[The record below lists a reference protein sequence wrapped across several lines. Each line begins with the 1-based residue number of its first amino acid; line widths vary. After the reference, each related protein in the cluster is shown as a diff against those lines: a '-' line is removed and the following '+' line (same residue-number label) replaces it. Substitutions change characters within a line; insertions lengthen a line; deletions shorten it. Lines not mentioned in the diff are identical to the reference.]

1 MIVSS
6 SDGYCSIIH
15 FDENELGQIYKEP
28 VNPLKETPKSKKSS
42 NVVTKGNLSKN
53 KTTLTID
60 VDESAVDMDIARYNT
75 VARTNDSPEKPAK
88 TKPGKIAQDQ
98 GSGTEKSSSDPQA
111 KKKSNEEITVEEET
125 EDIKLVYEEPST
137 SEAPKAK
144 AKTPPK
150 ANVMLIKS
158 NKAPRRVQLITLS
171 SPKGLK
177 K

>member
-53 KTTLTID
+53 KTIVTID
-60 VDESAVDMDIARYNT
+60 VDESAVDMDIAKYNT
-75 VARTNDSPEKPAK
+75 VAKTNVSPEKPAE
-88 TKPGKIAQDQ
+88 TKPSKIAQS
-98 GSGTEKSSSDPQA
+98 SGTEKSSSDPQA
-111 KKKSNEEITVEEET
+111 KKESNEITVEEET

-137 SEAPKAK
+137 SEAPKTK